1 MLLYLSLMLILLAII
16 LIIYNWKRNKNAGFV
31 GSFFLLVAIYGLAHY
46 LSVYGKSA
54 FWLAVFYNNI
64 SPFMLLSGPFL
75 YFYVR
80 GTLKDRQGLSA
91 KDYLHF
97 IPAFIHLIGITPY
110 LLSPFSY
117 KKEVAEMIIEN
128 FENIKHINVNEF
140 FNYKFNFIFRLFL
153 LFTYAIYSGFILWKF
168 SKKKNNYLNIP
179 KKQLKITFRWLV
191 SLIILVL
198 FLVLNFLALTIY
210 FIFYTVDQLKQNTL
224 VVNATTGIAFLFLA
238 IGVLFFPKILYGM
251 PNKKNRIPKIK
262 RKSIRAKNSNSN
274 ANVTLPDEEENE
286 PFLELAE
293 RIKDYFEKE
302 KPYINSRFSIADI
315 AIKMEVPQN
324 HVSYCINSIFNTK
337 FSKLRTELR
346 IEYTKKLLLESSH
359 SNITIDGIAQMSGFS
374 SRSSFYSAFKEVT
387 GETPSD
393 FLNSTVKKD

>member
-1 MLLYLSLMLILLAII
+1 M
-16 LIIYNWKRNKNAGFV
+16 
-31 GSFFLLVAIYGLAHY
+31 
-46 LSVYGKSA
+46 
-54 FWLAVFYNNI
+54 
-64 SPFMLLSGPFL
+64 
-75 YFYVR
+75 
-80 GTLKDRQGLSA
+80 
-91 KDYLHF
+91 
-97 IPAFIHLIGITPY
+97 
-110 LLSPFSY
+110 
-117 KKEVAEMIIEN
+117 
-128 FENIKHINVNEF
+128 
-140 FNYKFNFIFRLFL
+140 
-153 LFTYAIYSGFILWKF
+153 FTYAIYSGFILWKF

-238 IGVLFFPKILYGM
+238 IGVLFFPEILYGM

-274 ANVTLPDEEENE
+274 ANATLPDEEENE

>member
-16 LIIYNWKRNKNAGFV
+16 LILYNWKRNKNAGFV
-31 GSFFLLVAIYGLAHY
+31 GSFFLLIAIYGLAHY

-64 SPFMLLSGPFL
+64 SPFLLLSGPLL

-97 IPAFIHLIGITPY
+97 IPALIHLIGITPY
-110 LLSPFSY
+110 LFSPFSY

-128 FENIKHINVNEF
+128 FENIKHINVNLF

-153 LFTYAIYSGFILWKF
+153 LFTYAIYSGILLWKF
-168 SKKKNNYLNIP
+168 SKKKNTHLNIP
-179 KKQLKITFRWLV
+179 KIQLKITYRWLV
-191 SLIILVL
+191 SLIVLVL

-224 VVNATTGIAFLFLA
+224 VVNATTGIAFVFLA
-238 IGVLFFPKILYGM
+238 IGVLFFPEILYGM
-251 PNKKNRIPKIK
+251 PNQKNTIPKIK
-262 RKSIRAKNSNSN
+262 RKSIRAKNNTSDAN
-274 ANVTLPDEEENE
+274 ATLRDEEENE

-302 KPYINSRFSIADI
+302 KPYVNTNFSIADI
-315 AIKMEVPQN
+315 AIKMKVPQN
-324 HVSYCINSIFNTK
+324 HISYCINAIFNTK
-337 FSKLRTELR
+337 FSKLKTELR

-359 SNITIDGIAQMSGFS
+359 SNITIDGIAQMAGFS

-393 FLNSTVKKD
+393 FLNSNIKKE

>member
-16 LIIYNWKRNKNAGFV
+16 LIIYNWKRNKNAGFI
-31 GSFFLLVAIYGLAHY
+31 GLFFLLVAVYGLTHY
-46 LSVYGKSA
+46 LTVYGKSA
-54 FWLAVFYNNI
+54 FWLALFYNNI
-64 SPFMLLSGPFL
+64 SPFLLLSGPFL

-97 IPAFIHLIGITPY
+97 IPAFVHLIGITPY
-110 LLSPFSY
+110 LFSPFSY

-128 FENIKHINVNEF
+128 FENIKHINVNQF

-153 LFTYAIYSGFILWKF
+153 LFTYAIYSGFLLWKF
-168 SKKKNNYLNIP
+168 SKKKNNHLNIP
-179 KKQLKITFRWLV
+179 KKQLKITYRWLI
-191 SLIILVL
+191 SLIVLVL

-210 FIFYTVDQLKQNTL
+210 FIFYKVDQLNQNTL
-224 VVNATTGIAFLFLA
+224 IVNITTGTAFMFLA
-238 IGVLFFPKILYGM
+238 FGLLFFPEILYGM
-251 PNKKNRIPKIK
+251 PNQKNTIPKIK
-262 RKSIRAKNSNSN
+262 RKINKVKNSNTNSN
-274 ANVTLPDEEENE
+274 IKLPIEIEKE
-286 PFLELAE
+286 PFLELAD
-293 RIKDYFEKE
+293 RIKDYLEKE
-302 KPYINSRFSIADI
+302 SPYINSQFSIADI
-315 AIKMEVPQN
+315 AIKMKVPQN
-324 HVSYCINSIFNTK
+324 HVSYCINSVFNTK

-393 FLNSTVKKD
+393 FLISNIIKE